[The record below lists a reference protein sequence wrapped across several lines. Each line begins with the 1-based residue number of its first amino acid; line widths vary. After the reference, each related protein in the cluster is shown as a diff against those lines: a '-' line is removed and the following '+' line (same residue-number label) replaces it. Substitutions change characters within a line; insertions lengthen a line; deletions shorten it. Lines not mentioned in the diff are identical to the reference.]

1 LYGITFLGEIACL
14 EKSFS
19 MLAMTTTGSN
29 NPLKVML
36 ACTDLFFFR
45 KEGFAYASEERNYCL
60 DAK

>member
-1 LYGITFLGEIACL
+1 
-14 EKSFS
+14 

-29 NPLKVML
+29 NLLEVML